1 MTPPKLLKI
10 PNSQVE
16 PKVTDCIINKNKFM
30 KSLLTQ
36 GKNLIK
42 ANKILRNSKA
52 TFNAIKDKNKC

>member
-1 MTPPKLLKI
+1 MTPLKLLKI

-16 PKVTDCIINKNKFM
+16 PKVKDCIINKNKFM

-42 ANKILRNSKA
+42 ANKILQNSKA